1 MVNYLKQRKLIGFLD
16 EFLGYFVRVLLI
28 YAVSLYLLLPCWQ
41 HEGSNHYSFYHF
53 KCFHSMSVLLQ
64 LKQPLDILDEYPEAR
79 ICLPVS
85 KNTASQST
93 ECFAVG
99 VDANVT
105 NQPVRVQTK
114 VERLSK
120 IACDLLYNGKYDNS
134 KQCYSPKIK
143 SQDLK
148 GETFSGML
156 TCKNGGYLIFL
167 FLGRFFYIVCSSKLL
182 IFFK

>member
-41 HEGSNHYSFYHF
+41 HEGSNHYLFYHF

>member
-1 MVNYLKQRKLIGFLD
+1 
-16 EFLGYFVRVLLI
+16 
-28 YAVSLYLLLPCWQ
+28 
-41 HEGSNHYSFYHF
+41 
-53 KCFHSMSVLLQ
+53 MSVLLQ

-99 VDANVT
+99 VDSNGT
-105 NQPVRVQTK
+105 NKPVRVQTK

-120 IACDLLYNGKYDNS
+120 IACNLLYNGKYDSS

-156 TCKNGGYLIFL
+156 TCKNGEYLIFL
-167 FLGRFFYIVCSSKLL
+167 LLGRLSYIVCSSKLL
-182 IFFK
+182 IC

>member
-1 MVNYLKQRKLIGFLD
+1 M
-16 EFLGYFVRVLLI
+16 
-28 YAVSLYLLLPCWQ
+28 
-41 HEGSNHYSFYHF
+41 
-53 KCFHSMSVLLQ
+53 LLQ

-85 KNTASQST
+85 KSTASQST

-99 VDANVT
+99 VDAKVT
-105 NQPVRVQTK
+105 SQPERVQTK

-120 IACDLLYNGKYDNS
+120 IACDLLYNGKYDSS

-156 TCKNGGYLIFL
+156 TCKNGEYLIL
-167 FLGRFFYIVCSSKLL
+167 VLLGSLSYNFLL
-182 IFFK
+182 IKITDFLE

>member
-1 MVNYLKQRKLIGFLD
+1 MVNYLKQRKLVGFLD

>member
-93 ECFAVG
+93 ECLAVG

>member
-167 FLGRFFYIVCSSKLL
+167 FLRRFFNIVCSSKLL

>member
-1 MVNYLKQRKLIGFLD
+1 
-16 EFLGYFVRVLLI
+16 
-28 YAVSLYLLLPCWQ
+28 
-41 HEGSNHYSFYHF
+41 
-53 KCFHSMSVLLQ
+53 MSVLLQ

-93 ECFAVG
+93 DCFAVG
-99 VDANVT
+99 VDTKVT

-134 KQCYSPKIK
+134 KQCYAPKIK

-156 TCKNGGYLIFL
+156 TCKNGEYLIL
-167 FLGRFFYIVCSSKLL
+167 LLLGCLSYIFCSSNLL
-182 IFFK
+182 IF

>member
-1 MVNYLKQRKLIGFLD
+1 
-16 EFLGYFVRVLLI
+16 
-28 YAVSLYLLLPCWQ
+28 
-41 HEGSNHYSFYHF
+41 
-53 KCFHSMSVLLQ
+53 MSVLLQ

-99 VDANVT
+99 VDSNVT
-105 NQPVRVQTK
+105 NKPVRVQTK

-120 IACDLLYNGKYDNS
+120 IACNLLYNGKYDSS

-143 SQDLK
+143 S
-148 GETFSGML
+148 
-156 TCKNGGYLIFL
+156 
-167 FLGRFFYIVCSSKLL
+167 
-182 IFFK
+182 

>member
-1 MVNYLKQRKLIGFLD
+1 
-16 EFLGYFVRVLLI
+16 
-28 YAVSLYLLLPCWQ
+28 
-41 HEGSNHYSFYHF
+41 
-53 KCFHSMSVLLQ
+53 MSVLLQ

-85 KNTASQST
+85 KNTTSQST

-99 VDANVT
+99 VNADVT

-156 TCKNGGYLIFL
+156 TCKNGGYLMFLLLKSLLYIFCFSEL
-167 FLGRFFYIVCSSKLL
+167 V
-182 IFFK
+182 IF

>member
-1 MVNYLKQRKLIGFLD
+1 
-16 EFLGYFVRVLLI
+16 
-28 YAVSLYLLLPCWQ
+28 
-41 HEGSNHYSFYHF
+41 
-53 KCFHSMSVLLQ
+53 MSVLLQ

-93 ECFAVG
+93 ECFPVG

-120 IACDLLYNGKYDNS
+120 ITCDLLYNGKYDNS